1 MRILFFIIIIF
12 LKYNIAFSDEKIAFI
27 NLNYIMNNSI
37 SGKSINNYLNNM
49 RNNKLKEFQEIEN
62 KIKEDENDIISKKN
76 IIEENVYK
84 TKVEDIKKRINEY
97 KKKRQTFNK
106 SLDENKIKY
115 TNKLLEKLN
124 PIISDY
130 VENNSITLVLPKKI
144 IIVGKKSL
152 DITLPILEILDNS
165 IQKINFNE

>member
-1 MRILFFIIIIF
+1 MRILLFIIIIF

-37 SGKSINNYLNNM
+37 SGKSINNYINNM
-49 RNNKLKEFQEIEN
+49 RNNKLAEFKTIEN
-62 KIKEDENDIISKKN
+62 QIKKDENDLISKKN
-76 IIEENVYK
+76 IIEKNVYK
-84 TKVEDIKKRINEY
+84 EKVEEIRTRINKY
-97 KKKRQTFNK
+97 KKNRQMFNK

>member
-84 TKVEDIKKRINEY
+84 TKVEDIKKRIKEY
-97 KKKRQTFNK
+97 KKKRQTFSK
-106 SLDENKIKY
+106 SLDENKKKY

-130 VENNSITLVLPKKI
+130 VEKNSIILVLPKKI
-144 IIVGKKSL
+144 VIVGKKSL
-152 DITLPILEILDNS
+152 DITLPILEILDKS

>member
-84 TKVEDIKKRINEY
+84 TKVKDIKKRIKEY

-106 SLDENKIKY
+106 SLDEKKIKY

-130 VENNSITLVLPKKI
+130 VEKNSIILVLPKKI
-144 IIVGKKSL
+144 VIVGKKSL
-152 DITLPILEILDNS
+152 DITLPILEILDKS

>member
-130 VENNSITLVLPKKI
+130 VEKNSIILVLPKKI
-144 IIVGKKSL
+144 VIVGKKSL
-152 DITLPILEILDNS
+152 DITLPILEILDKS

>member
-12 LKYNIAFSDEKIAFI
+12 LKYNIAFSDEKIAYI

-37 SGKSINNYLNNM
+37 SGKSINNYINNM
-49 RNNKLKEFQEIEN
+49 RNNKLKEFKEIEN
-62 KIKEDENDIISKKN
+62 KIKEDENDLISKKN
-76 IIEENVYK
+76 IIEENVYRA
-84 TKVEDIKKRINEY
+84 KVEDIRNRIDKY
-97 KKKRQTFNK
+97 KKKRQKFNK
-106 SLDENKIKY
+106 SLDQNKIRY

-152 DITLPILEILDNS
+152 DITLPILEILDKS